1 MENSLKIKTRG
12 KLIIGFAIMVISTV
26 AIISLTYN
34 NIRKIESINRSIQE
48 MDSIAYEVTG
58 LRAKINT
65 IRAMALELIVD
76 NESTQIFEKALKI
89 SGADQEL
96 VQICLNIDSMLVHE
110 KDIRADFRVLTS
122 DVKRYVQNRELFL
135 SLIKDG
141 KKADALTYVKEK
153 QNDIYNKITNN
164 ALNIESNIMKIRRD
178 YLKANAK
185 FEYWTTFQAILFGT
199 FLILLNLFMAIFILR
214 MIRKITSEIRSGIE
228 VLYNSSSNILN
239 TITDISTGASETAA
253 AVSETTATIEE
264 VRQTATLSNQKAK
277 SLIESSHKVSDSAEK
292 GKKSLA
298 EVIKGMEQID
308 IHMNRISGTVVKLSE
323 QNRRIGE
330 ITSTVSDI
338 ADQSNLLAVNAAI
351 EAAKAGEHG
360 RGFTV
365 VAQEIRNLADQ
376 SKRATLQ
383 VKEILNEVNKSVNNA
398 VEATDDAA
406 KRVEAG
412 KSLVMQSGEVIEMLA
427 ENIEEAGEVS
437 LQISSS
443 NHQQMAG
450 MDQIVPAMENIKK
463 ASEQNVA
470 GMQKAQSAT
479 HEIHTLGQTLKRI
492 LIKYNL

>member
-12 KLIIGFAIMVISTV
+12 KLIIGFAIMVTSTI
-26 AIISLTYN
+26 AIISLTYS
-34 NIRKIESINRSIQE
+34 NIRRIESANRSIQE

-58 LRAKINT
+58 LRANINS

-76 NESTQIFEKALKI
+76 NENALVSEKVLKI
-89 SGADQEL
+89 SREDEKL
-96 VQICLNIDSMLVHE
+96 VQICSNIDSMLSHE
-110 KDIRADFRVLTS
+110 KDIRADFRVLMG

-141 KKADALTYVKEK
+141 KKPEALTFVKDN
-153 QNDIYNKITNN
+153 QNDIYEKITNN

-178 YLKANAK
+178 YLNANDK
-185 FEYWTTFQAILFGT
+185 LEYRITLQAILFGSL
-199 FLILLNLFMAIFILR
+199 LIMLNLFMAIFILR

-412 KSLVMQSGEVIEMLA
+412 KILVMQSGEVIEMLA

-450 MDQIVPAMENIKK
+450 MDQIVPAMENIKR

>member
-1 MENSLKIKTRG
+1 MENSFKIKTRG

-26 AIISLTYN
+26 AIISLTYS
-34 NIRKIESINRSIQE
+34 NILKIESFHRSIQE
-48 MDSIAYEVTG
+48 MDNIAYEMRG
-58 LRAKINT
+58 FRANINNV
-65 IRAMALELIVD
+65 RALALELIGE
-76 NESTQIFEKALKI
+76 NEKTAISELVLKI
-89 SGADQEL
+89 SSEDEKLLQS
-96 VQICLNIDSMLVHE
+96 CHRIDSMLNNNQII
-110 KDIRADFRVLTS
+110 KADFMIVLN
-122 DVKRYVQNRELFL
+122 DVNRYTQNRELFL
-135 SLIKDG
+135 SLIKEG
-141 KKADALTYVKEK
+141 KNSEALSYVKEN
-153 QNDIYNKITNN
+153 QNSIYNKIVQKI
-164 ALNIESNIMKIRRD
+164 LDVESSLMNIRSD
-178 YLKANAK
+178 YSKANAK
-185 FEYWTTFQAILFGT
+185 LELKITVQAIIFGSL
-199 FLILLNLFMAIFILR
+199 LILLNLFMAIFILR
-214 MIRKITSEIRSGIE
+214 MIRKITSEIRSGID

-412 KSLVMQSGEVIEMLA
+412 KVLVMQSGEVIEMLA
-427 ENIEEAGEVS
+427 ENIEEGGEVS

-450 MDQIVPAMENIKK
+450 MDQIVPAMENIKR
-463 ASEQNVA
+463 ASEQNVS

>member
-1 MENSLKIKTRG
+1 MENSFKIKTRG

-26 AIISLTYN
+26 AIISLTYS
-34 NIRKIESINRSIQE
+34 NILKIESFHRSIQQ
-48 MDSIAYEVTG
+48 MDSIAFEMRG
-58 LRAKINT
+58 FRANINNV
-65 IRAMALELIVD
+65 RALALELIGENDKTAISEIV
-76 NESTQIFEKALKI
+76 LKI
-89 SGADQEL
+89 SSEDEKLLQSCSG
-96 VQICLNIDSMLVHE
+96 IDSMLNNNQVI
-110 KDIRADFRVLTS
+110 KADFKVLLN
-122 DVKRYVQNRELFL
+122 DVQRYTQNRELFL
-135 SLIKDG
+135 SLIKEG
-141 KKADALTYVKEK
+141 KNSEALTYIREN
-153 QNDIYNKITNN
+153 QSSIYNKIVQKI
-164 ALNIESNIMKIRRD
+164 LEVESSVMNIRRD

-185 FEYWTTFQAILFGT
+185 LELRITLQAIIFGSL
-199 FLILLNLFMAIFILR
+199 LILLNLFMAIFILR
-214 MIRKITSEIRSGIE
+214 MIRKITTEIRSGID
-228 VLYNSSSNILN
+228 VLYSSSSNILN

-292 GKKSLA
+292 GKKSLS

-412 KSLVMQSGEVIEMLA
+412 KVLVMQSGEVIEMLA
-427 ENIEEAGEVS
+427 ENIEEGGEVS

-450 MDQIVPAMENIKK
+450 MDQIVPAMENIKR

>member
-1 MENSLKIKTRG
+1 L
-12 KLIIGFAIMVISTV
+12 
-26 AIISLTYN
+26 
-34 NIRKIESINRSIQE
+34 Q
-48 MDSIAYEVTG
+48 
-58 LRAKINT
+58 
-65 IRAMALELIVD
+65 
-76 NESTQIFEKALKI
+76 
-89 SGADQEL
+89 
-96 VQICLNIDSMLVHE
+96 VH
-110 KDIRADFRVLTS
+110 L
-122 DVKRYVQNRELFL
+122 Q
-135 SLIKDG
+135 
-141 KKADALTYVKEK
+141 
-153 QNDIYNKITNN
+153 
-164 ALNIESNIMKIRRD
+164 
-178 YLKANAK
+178 
-185 FEYWTTFQAILFGT
+185 T
-199 FLILLNLFMAIFILR
+199 FLIH
-214 MIRKITSEIRSGIE
+214 
-228 VLYNSSSNILN
+228 
-239 TITDISTGASETAA
+239 ITDISTGASETAA

-406 KRVEAG
+406 KRVDAG
-412 KSLVMQSGEVIEMLA
+412 KVLVMQSGEVIEMLSRKHRGGGRGLSA
-427 ENIEEAGEVS
+427 DLIIKPPADGGNGSDCTCNGE
-437 LQISSS
+437 
-443 NHQQMAG
+443 
-450 MDQIVPAMENIKK
+450 
-463 ASEQNVA
+463 
-470 GMQKAQSAT
+470 
-479 HEIHTLGQTLKRI
+479 
-492 LIKYNL
+492 Y